1 MFCPYY
7 HTYSPSYF
15 LPLYFVKRE
24 KGKYSIISFYLISIY
39 ITNRILIIYYKIA
52 PPSLRSREGG
62 RGMST

>member
-52 PPSLRSREGG
+52 PLLCEAEKGAGG
-62 RGMST
+62 